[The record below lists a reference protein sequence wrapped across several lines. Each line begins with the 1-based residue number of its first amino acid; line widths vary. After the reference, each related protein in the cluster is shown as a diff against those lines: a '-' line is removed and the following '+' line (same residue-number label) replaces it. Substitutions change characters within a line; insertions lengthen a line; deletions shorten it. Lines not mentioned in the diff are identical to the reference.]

1 MPDNLT
7 DPANPAA
14 PTGAVRWI
22 LRAEGLAVLTVCAAV
37 YAGTGF
43 GWARFALLF
52 LAPDISMLFY
62 LAGPRRGAVAYNSV
76 HSYVGPVVLG
86 LAGLLAQGTTATALA
101 LIWAAHIGFD
111 RLLGYGLKYP
121 SAFGHTHL
129 GVIGGMAA
137 RRTGS
142 DL

>member
-1 MPDNLT
+1 
-7 DPANPAA
+7 
-14 PTGAVRWI
+14 
-22 LRAEGLAVLTVCAAV
+22 VCATV

-43 GWARFALLF
+43 GWGRFALLF
-52 LAPDISMLFY
+52 LAPDLSMLAY

-86 LAGLLAQGTTATALA
+86 LAGFLSPGTTATALA
-101 LIWAAHIGFD
+101 LIWAVHIGFD

-129 GVIGGMAA
+129 GAIGGMAA

>member
-1 MPDNLT
+1 MMPHDPT
-7 DPANPAA
+7 DPAA
-14 PTGAVRWI
+14 PTGAMRWI
-22 LRAEGLAVLTVCAAV
+22 LRAEGLAVLALCATV
-37 YAGTGF
+37 YAGSGF
-43 GWARFALLF
+43 GWGRFALLF
-52 LAPDISMLFY
+52 LAPDLSMLAY
-62 LAGPRRGAVAYNSV
+62 LAGPRWGAVAYNSV

-86 LAGLLAQGTTATALA
+86 LAGFLMQGTTATALA

-111 RLLGYGLKYP
+111 HLLGYGLKYP